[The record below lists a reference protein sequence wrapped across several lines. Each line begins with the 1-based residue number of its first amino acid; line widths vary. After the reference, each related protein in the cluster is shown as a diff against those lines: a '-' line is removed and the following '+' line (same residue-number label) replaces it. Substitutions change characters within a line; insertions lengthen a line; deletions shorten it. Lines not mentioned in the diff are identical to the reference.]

1 MYFTRKMIYFDTFT
15 KIVGDLGKLIGV
27 KGFKKLA
34 KVQKNAQSGHTAHWQ
49 ALPPLAHQSLSDRLT
64 SLTFYL
70 ENEIR

>member
-34 KVQKNAQSGHTAHWQ
+34 KVQKIAQSGHTAHWQ
-49 ALPPLAHQSLSDRLT
+49 ALAHQSLSDRYT